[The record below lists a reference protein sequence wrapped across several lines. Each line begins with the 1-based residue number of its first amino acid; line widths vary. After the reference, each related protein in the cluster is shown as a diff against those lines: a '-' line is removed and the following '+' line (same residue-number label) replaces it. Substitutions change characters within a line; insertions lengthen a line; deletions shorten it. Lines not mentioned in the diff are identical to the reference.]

1 MVFLTSTGMEFS
13 VTILVFPECVLNSKK
28 KKGGGLGR
36 SPKDKQELFTLET
49 HHPEIIP
56 DDIIVYMITL
66 LYFFYIYIY
75 V

>member
-1 MVFLTSTGMEFS
+1 MHVSDVHWHGVLFYYSG
-13 VTILVFPECVLNSKK
+13 FPRMRVKFQKK
-28 KKGGGLGR
+28 QGGLGR